1 VESEVASAETDE
13 AEVFGVL
20 LLDVV
25 SVAAALLDGVVLEA
39 EVPASLR
46 LVF

>member
-1 VESEVASAETDE
+1 VESEVASAEAD
-13 AEVFGVL
+13 VFEVL

-25 SVAAALLDGVVLEA
+25 LVAAALLDAVVLEV

-46 LVF
+46 LVS